1 MTIADR
7 NVKPLK
13 PNRSRITPGCAGIW
27 TDDET
32 QAWRRLTD
40 FVHAESAAKIGV
52 QIGHSGRK
60 GSTKVMRE
68 GIDEPLADGNWE
80 VVAPSPLALRSCETQ
95 VCPRPNNDLC
105 ASPRGRS
112 MECGRGRSHPPKL
125 QRESA
130 PRARPIEWATRDLE

>member
-1 MTIADR
+1 VVVSKVA
-7 NVKPLK
+7 
-13 PNRSRITPGCAGIW
+13 
-27 TDDET
+27 
-32 QAWRRLTD
+32 QRR
-40 FVHAESAAKIGV
+40 EAKITSIV
-52 QIGHSGRK
+52 EAAWSLA
-60 GSTKVMRE
+60 RE
-68 GIDEPLADGNWE
+68 RGIQLVSLRDLAEEVGMQQPSLYAYFDSKNALYDAMFADGNWE

-95 VCPRPNNDLC
+95 VCPRPNSDLC